1 MMNKTFAVICAL
13 VVVFASISAGVSV
26 AVLSDKESVSLGFS
40 ADVPAPPPVMLSDNM
55 TGSVNA
61 STVGVTSVEN
71 ASGSG
76 PVTATTNGTAEPPV
90 PDSNE
95 SLNSGPL
102 DKNDD
107 GATRNATGDEQ
118 VSGLPAPGEST
129 NGTNASATLSGPTGD
144 ESLADDEQTSPSE
157 QNSTSSKESNEDPS
171 GAEADQSSDSDS
183 PNSSSSD
190 TGDDSDDSDPPDS
203 EESDTSDSEES
214 DTSDSEESDTS
225 DSEESDSDTIS
236 DSNEADI
243 GSSSDAIND
252 SSDRSE

>member
-1 MMNKTFAVICAL
+1 MNKTFAVICAL

-40 ADVPAPPPVMLSDNM
+40 ADVPAPAPVMLSDNM

-171 GAEADQSSDSDS
+171 GAQADQSSDSDS

-190 TGDDSDDSDPPDS
+190 AGDDSDDSDPPDS
-203 EESDTSDSEES
+203 G
-214 DTSDSEESDTS
+214 ESDTS
-225 DSEESDSDTIS
+225 DSEESDSDAIS